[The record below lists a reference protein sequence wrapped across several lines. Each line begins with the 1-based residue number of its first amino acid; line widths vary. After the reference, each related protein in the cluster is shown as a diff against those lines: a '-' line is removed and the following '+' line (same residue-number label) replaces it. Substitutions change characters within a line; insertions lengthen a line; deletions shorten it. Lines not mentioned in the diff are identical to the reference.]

1 MENIK
6 ETLLKSETGSVVTLP
21 NGITYYKLYPGFRK
35 DDYQDYTKNCGLLGT
50 DIDNNFYFLRGYD
63 IYSVEYN
70 KDNDI
75 LTITRVDGEEITVD
89 MKKVIEKEGHPKFE
103 YDKETGT
110 ITITYTDGFVD
121 TVDGFMIDTKLASD
135 ATLKGNGSKYNP
147 IGLSPIERTGT
158 YAPAQKLVDITE
170 TMEMPEG
177 KGKGYRI
184 VTKEKIDYF
193 GRLYPYAAVEMI
205 DEALKEKGSEWH
217 IPTKEEWDDLL
228 NSLECAE
235 DRNHSGM
242 TIDKYYGRIAGSGI
256 KSANL
261 WKEYTPKN
269 GEISTAGE
277 DIYGLSVYPLGNV
290 PPRNAIMDDVDHD
303 AEGFSK
309 LSEFWTSTLDE
320 VGTPYVKVFAY
331 NNAGVRS
338 EKLGKDA
345 KLSIRLVKD
354 YDYTNYNEY
363 ENILG
368 LNYPTT
374 LVYGKRD
381 DYKYVKIWTSVN
393 VFDSDSMLSGVTSD
407 EWSEA
412 SDTESGRRIVYFINE
427 WDGTKWYKKAMSEG
441 DSVVIINGEDKD
453 GNEIYNHEWRVYKD
467 GKEDILKD
475 TYQVIMDD
483 TTKIVKELSA
493 STVEIEKNLN
503 ELSSTTVDV
512 KEKLISE
519 IARVDG
525 RIDDEIDKRASEVT
539 RLDERIDNEE
549 SKRAEEVTRL
559 DERIDTEE
567 TRRAEE
573 DGKLHTRID
582 NEENKRAEEV
592 SRLDERID
600 NEQTKRA
607 EEDKNLHLRID
618 AEEIQRAEEVS
629 RLDERIDNEE
639 TKRAEED
646 TKLNARI
653 ENEEITRAKEDARLG
668 SRIDTE
674 EAKRAEEDE
683 KLGTRIDDETKER
696 IEEDARLDALI
707 SVEAIKRQEEE
718 AKRAEEDKKLHDK
731 IDNEIADRIAND
743 IVPGDYTLG
752 SNDTMT
758 IPTKGENV
766 DDVNISI
773 SDNFFDFGKFE

>member
-6 ETLLKSETGSVVTLP
+6 ETLLKSETGSVITLP
-21 NGITYYKLYPGFRK
+21 NGVTYYKLYPGFRK
-35 DDYQDYTKNCGLLGT
+35 DDYQDYTKNCGLLGA

-63 IYSVEYN
+63 IYSVEYD
-70 KDNDI
+70 KDTEV
-75 LTITRVDGEEITVD
+75 LTITRVDGETITVD

-110 ITITYTDGFVD
+110 ITITYADGTID
-121 TVDGFMIDTKLASD
+121 TVDGFMVDTKLASD

-158 YAPAQKLVDITE
+158 YASAQKLVDITE

-205 DEALKEKGSEWH
+205 EEALKEKGSEWH
-217 IPTKEEWDDLL
+217 IPTKEDWDDIL
-228 NSLECAE
+228 NSLECEE
-235 DRNHSGM
+235 DRYHNGM
-242 TIDKYYGRIAGSGI
+242 SIDKYYGRIAGSGM

-261 WKEYTPKN
+261 WKEYTPKD

-303 AEGFSK
+303 AEGFGK
-309 LSEFWTSTLDE
+309 LAEFWSTTLDE

-381 DYKYVKIWTSVN
+381 DYKYAKIWTSVN
-393 VFDSDSMLSGVTSD
+393 VFDSDSMLSGVTSN

-427 WDGTKWYKKAMSEG
+427 WDGTKWYKKVMSEG
-441 DSVVIINGEDKD
+441 DSVVIINGEDEN
-453 GNEIYNHEWRVYKD
+453 GNEVYNHEWRVYKD
-467 GKEDILKD
+467 GKEDVLKD
-475 TYQVIMDD
+475 TYQIIMND
-483 TTKIVKELSA
+483 TKEIVNTLSASTIEIENNLNELSA
-493 STVEIEKNLN
+493 STVSIN
-503 ELSSTTVDV
+503 
-512 KEKLISE
+512 EKLVSE

-525 RIDDEIDKRASEVT
+525 RIDDEINKRKEEVS
-539 RLDERIDNEE
+539 RLDERVDNEID
-549 SKRAEEVTRL
+549 KRIEEVTRL
-559 DERIDTEE
+559 DGRIDDEE
-567 TRRAEE
+567 SRRAEE

-582 NEENKRAEEV
+582 NEETKRH
-592 SRLDERID
+592 DEDMILHSRID
-600 NEQTKRA
+600 NEETKRA
-607 EEDKNLHLRID
+607 EEDSNIHHRID
-618 AEEIQRAEEVS
+618 AEEVQRAEEVS

-639 TKRAEED
+639 SKRLEED
-646 TKLNARI
+646 TKLTARI
-653 ENEEITRAKEDARLG
+653 ENEEINRAKEDARLG
-668 SRIDTE
+668 GLINDESE
-674 EAKRAEEDE
+674 KRAIEDE
-683 KLGTRIDDETKER
+683 KLQKNIDEESDER
-696 IEEDARLDALI
+696 AEEDARLDALI
-707 SVEAIKRQEEE
+707 SVEAIKRQEEDG
-718 AKRAEEDKKLHDK
+718 KLAEEDKKLHSK
-731 IDNEIADRIAND
+731 IDNEIAERIAND

-758 IPTKGENV
+758 IPTKGEKVN
-766 DDVNISI
+766 DVNIKI

>member
-75 LTITRVDGEEITVD
+75 LTITRVDGEEITV
-89 MKKVIEKEGHPKFE
+89 EKEGHPKFE
-103 YDKETGT
+103 YDKDTGT

-261 WKEYTPKN
+261 WKEYTPKD

-600 NEQTKRA
+600 NE
-607 EEDKNLHLRID
+607 
-618 AEEIQRAEEVS
+618 
-629 RLDERIDNEE
+629 E

-674 EAKRAEEDE
+674 EAKREEEDE

-758 IPTKGENV
+758 IPTNGENV